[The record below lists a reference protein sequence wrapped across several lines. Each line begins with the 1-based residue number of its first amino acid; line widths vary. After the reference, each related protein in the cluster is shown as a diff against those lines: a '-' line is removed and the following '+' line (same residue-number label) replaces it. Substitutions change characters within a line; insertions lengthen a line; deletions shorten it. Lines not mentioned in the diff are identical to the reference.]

1 MFLNAAV
8 PEILASISLF
18 LIVRTYISHVSKSYF
33 KEKCM
38 GEIGA
43 GIAIFSVIKLAVN
56 LSLHNFTN
64 QVVQGSNLFAPTNCF
79 KGLSDIKPVKVITCI
94 FRLIAF
100 FAALTIFFEF
110 PLELINI
117 RASPLSP

>member
-43 GIAIFSVIKLAVN
+43 GLATFIAIELAVTLLFHGFAYQLVSDL
-56 LSLHNFTN
+56 LSSIDVGGQLITN
-64 QVVQGSNLFAPTNCF
+64 IAAKIGGELTNSEWSAGRIIFIVNHLNPTY
-79 KGLSDIKPVKVITCI
+79 
-94 FRLIAF
+94 
-100 FAALTIFFEF
+100 
-110 PLELINI
+110 
-117 RASPLSP
+117 